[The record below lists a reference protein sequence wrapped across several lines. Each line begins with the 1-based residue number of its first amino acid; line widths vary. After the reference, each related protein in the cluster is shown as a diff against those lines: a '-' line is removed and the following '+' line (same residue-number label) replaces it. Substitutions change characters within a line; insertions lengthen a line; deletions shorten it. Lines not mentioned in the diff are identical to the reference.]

1 VYFFDEFDAIGAR
14 RAERQDVGEIRRVLN
29 SFLQFLEQ
37 DESQGLVVA
46 ATNHPE
52 LLDKALFRRFDD
64 VIGYALPDVM
74 LIERLLRARLDRFDT
89 RGLNW
94 RQVAEHAV
102 GLAQAE
108 IVRAAEDAAKA
119 ILLLN
124 TKQITSDALIQALTE
139 RRKATLSD

>member
-1 VYFFDEFDAIGAR
+1 
-14 RAERQDVGEIRRVLN
+14 
-29 SFLQFLEQ
+29 
-37 DESQGLVVA
+37 
-46 ATNHPE
+46 
-52 LLDKALFRRFDD
+52 
-64 VIGYALPDVM
+64 
-74 LIERLLRARLDRFDT
+74 
-89 RGLNW
+89 LNW

>member
-1 VYFFDEFDAIGAR
+1 MR
-14 RAERQDVGEIRRVLN
+14 CRT
-29 SFLQFLEQ
+29 SC
-37 DESQGLVVA
+37 
-46 ATNHPE
+46 
-52 LLDKALFRRFDD
+52 LL
-64 VIGYALPDVM
+64 
-74 LIERLLRARLDRFDT
+74 RLLRARLDRFDT
-89 RGLNW
+89 RGLNR

-108 IVRAAEDAAKA
+108 IVRGAEDAAKA